1 MQQTLKKTLFKEEK
15 DISIIIVTIINT
27 SYSTN
32 IYLISNMP

>member
-32 IYLISNMP
+32 ICLISNMP